1 MNCRTPQKKTALQ
14 PSKVRSAVNQNPKT
28 EDSGIVDITPRMPRT
43 GTNEH
48 RVLAELSCRGPRGL
62 STPDVLNIGGSWR
75 LAASVHTLRKLGW
88 PVRTHT
94 VHATRRKYAR
104 YVLEA

>member
-1 MNCRTPQKKTALQ
+1 M
-14 PSKVRSAVNQNPKT
+14 
-28 EDSGIVDITPRMPRT
+28 VDITPRMPRI

-48 RVLAELSCRGPRGL
+48 RVLAELSWRGPRGL
-62 STPDVLNIGGSWR
+62 STPDVLNSGGSWR
-75 LAASVHTLRKLGW
+75 LAATVHELRKKGW
-88 PVRTHT
+88 PIATCA